1 MSDVYLDFRTV
12 DYGINSTRKILK
24 VPNLFNE
31 RFMISLSV
39 HKRIWML
46 INNINYITDNGL
58 FFNLNEEET
67 FFQFSN
73 VRYDNDLRINNNETT
88 FKDTFIAFTISS
100 TGNTL
105 FYNRKFF
112 LNSRL

>member
-1 MSDVYLDFRTV
+1 MLQINYILYNVYLDFRTV
-12 DYGINSTRKILK
+12 NDGINSSRTILK
-24 VPNLFNE
+24 VPNIFNE

-39 HKRIWML
+39 HKRIGMF
-46 INNINYITDNGL
+46 INNIKYITDNGL

-88 FKDTFIAFTISS
+88 VKDTFIAFTVSC
-100 TGNTL
+100 TENTL
-105 FYNRKFF
+105 FY
-112 LNSRL
+112 